1 MQMLGFIGG
10 FMANIR
16 TSVSGLGY
24 GSVYIDSLIWGKT
37 AWDAAS
43 GPITYYFG
51 QTAADLATASAA
63 NQHEAVELDAAGLNS
78 WSAAENNAFQY
89 ALSLFSSVCQ
99 LTFAPVAS
107 AESADI
113 VWWKTGLGDY
123 VLGMHETPAEGQIWG
138 YFNPDIPSYWGNL
151 QPGGG
156 GLTTIIHELGHA
168 LGLAH
173 PHDGGGEPNA
183 TTFPGIP
190 WWETG
195 DRGLSQGI
203 WSVMS
208 YNDGYD
214 GAAQSPLFGGQAGL
228 GAFDIA
234 ALQALYGANM
244 STQTGDDIYEL
255 PVVNTV
261 GTGWSCIWDADGI
274 DTISGVQS
282 SQSVVIDL
290 RAATLATGA
299 AGAGGF
305 VSQAGV
311 IGGGFTIANGALIEN
326 ATGGRGNDRLIGN
339 SSANVLNGGRG
350 ADRMEG
356 REGNDT
362 YYVNTAKDIVADT
375 SGVDTVYT
383 SVSYALQSA
392 ARIEV
397 LSATNTTA
405 KQPIKLTGSASA
417 NTLAGNAGSNVLN
430 GKGGHDTLIGGEG
443 RDAFVFDTPLNRRSN
458 VDRILDFSVRDDTL
472 RLDHRVFKEFEE
484 PGFLSSAAFHITT
497 SPRWAHDADDRIIY
511 NRKTGYIAYDP
522 DGTGETAAVIFARLE
537 KGLRLKASDFYIV

>member
-1 MQMLGFIGG
+1 MT
-10 FMANIR
+10 NIR
-16 TSVSGLGY
+16 TSVPGSGY
-24 GSVYIDSLIWGKT
+24 GSVYVDSLIWGGT

-51 QTAADLATASAA
+51 QTAADLTTASPT
-63 NQHEAVELDAAGLNS
+63 NGHELELDAATLNS
-78 WSAAENNAFQY
+78 WSAAENHAFQY
-89 ALSLFSSVCQ
+89 ALDLFSSVCQ
-99 LTFAPVAS
+99 LTFAPVAA
-107 AESADI
+107 AERADI
-113 VWWKTGLGDY
+113 VWWKTGLGDD

-173 PHDGGGEPNA
+173 PHDGGGEPDA
-183 TTFPGIP
+183 TIFPGIL
-190 WWETG
+190 WWETA

-214 GAAQSPLFGGQAGL
+214 RAAQSPLFGGQAGL

-244 STQTGDDIYEL
+244 GTRTGNDVYEL
-255 PVVNTV
+255 PVVNAV
-261 GTGWSCIWDADGI
+261 GTGWLCIWDAGGI
-274 DTISGVQS
+274 DTISGVHS

-311 IGGGFTIANGALIEN
+311 IGGGFTIANGVSIEN

-339 SSANVLNGGRG
+339 SSTNVLDGGRG

-356 REGNDT
+356 GRGNDT
-362 YYVNTAKDIVADT
+362 YYVNTARDIIADT

-383 SVSYALQSA
+383 SVSYALKSA

-397 LSATNTTA
+397 LSAANTTA
-405 KQPIKLTGSASA
+405 KQPIKLMGSATA
-417 NTLAGNAGSNVLN
+417 NTLAGNTGSNVLS
-430 GKGGHDTLIGGEG
+430 GKGGHDTMIGGEG
-443 RDAFVFDTPLNRRSN
+443 RDAFVFDTPLSRRSN
-458 VDRILDFSVRDDTL
+458 VDRVLDFSVRDDTL
-472 RLDHRVFKEFEE
+472 RLDHRVFKEFDK

-497 SPRWAHDADDRIIY
+497 STRWAYDADDRIIY
-511 NRKTGYIAYDP
+511 NRKTGFIAYDP
-522 DGTGETAAVIFARLE
+522 DGIGETAAVTFAQLE
-537 KGLRLKASDFYIV
+537 KGLKLKASDFYIV